1 MTSSGLLRRVIP
13 LVLLAVACIVPPAC
27 AQSRIAESP
36 KAPKVGERAPEFTL
50 PDTEG
55 QPVSLADLLKP
66 AAEGERSWV
75 LLVFYRGYW

>member
-1 MTSSGLLRRVIP
+1 MTSSGFLRTVIP
-13 LVLLAVACIVPPAC
+13 FALLAACLVPTAC

-36 KAPKVGERAPEFTL
+36 KAPKVGQRAPEFSL

-55 QPVSLADLLKP
+55 KPVSLANLLKP